1 MKLYSTV
8 AKQSAT
14 VLSSP
19 RVIFRNILWSL
30 YGKYKNQFYRGRFYR
45 VMLTTSTR
53 CEVAMPRTVKLET
66 LLSYLSEKS
75 SDAPQ
80 SMMTIGK

>member
-14 VLSSP
+14 VLSIVP

-30 YGKYKNQFYRGRFYR
+30 YRKYKNQINR

>member
-1 MKLYSTV
+1 MKLYNTV

-30 YGKYKNQFYRGRFYR
+30 YGKYKNQFYR